1 MNHRRFGRCVAAA
14 LIVIPGVARAQA
26 GPSAQGAPAGGGGAI
41 VPTPVPP
48 ANPSLPGST
57 YVPMPGQGAY
67 GNPQSPNGTIGGGNA
82 TESSAHPV
90 TGDEEDS
97 FDFGAR
103 GGDGSA
109 LHGATDGPIF
119 LQGPRPHGIA
129 GATGEVP
136 PSHVVRRGDTLWGL
150 CDEYFGNPYQWP
162 RVWSYNPQVKNP
174 NWIYPG
180 DEIRLKPPTE
190 SAAAQPATSSSQA
203 NGLRLVERHRNVP
216 NGTVFLRDQGWIH
229 DESDDVWGE
238 ITGAPTDK
246 MFLSD
251 PDEVYLTIRRG
262 HDLRLGQQLTIFR
275 TRTTQAAGAIVQ
287 VLGTV
292 RVDDWNDRERT
303 ARAKVI
309 EALDVIERGARI
321 GPVARTFAIV
331 EPKRNDIDLQG
342 HVLASLHPNEF
353 FGQNQVVFID
363 KGQAAG
369 LKAGNR
375 LFVMRRGDA
384 WRQTLLTADM
394 SFRVSADDERPMPP
408 MERTPGSDH
417 DDRKYPEEF
426 IAELRVVDL
435 RKDSSACLVTQA
447 KSEIELGD
455 VVVARRG
462 Y

>member
-1 MNHRRFGRCVAAA
+1 
-14 LIVIPGVARAQA
+14 
-26 GPSAQGAPAGGGGAI
+26 
-41 VPTPVPP
+41 
-48 ANPSLPGST
+48 
-57 YVPMPGQGAY
+57 MPGQGAY

-97 FDFGAR
+97 FDLGPG

-109 LHGATDGPIF
+109 LHGGTDGPIF
-119 LQGPRPHGIA
+119 LQGSRRHGIA
-129 GATGEVP
+129 SATGEVP

-309 EALDVIERGARI
+309 EALDVIERGARV

-363 KGQAAG
+363 KGQSAG

-408 MERTPGSDH
+408 MEKTPGSEH

-435 RKDSSACLVTQA
+435 KKDSSACLVTQA

-455 VVVARRG
+455 VVVARKG